1 MLYAI
6 SRSGYVSAM
15 VTTVRE
21 LKAEARML
29 VRAGEVAAALAAY
42 DHILATNPLDYGCR
56 LKIADLLA
64 QLGDT
69 AGAAAIYRAL
79 ALHNVRAGHPLPAIV
94 ACKELE
100 RLGQRADDIIAE
112 MAAAYSQGAAA
123 LGKFAARQAPVEE
136 SATIERPDLT
146 GSEPPI
152 EVATR
157 ARTRAIDFS
166 IYTRYPQHFLPL
178 PFLSELPPGDFAP
191 VIRTLKL
198 RRLVGG
204 DLVIRE
210 GEPGVAFYLV
220 ASGQVRVF
228 ATDSLGRQTE
238 RTRLHEPALFGEMSL
253 LTAQP
258 RTASVEVIDEADILE
273 IGRDALGLLA
283 AEIPTLGAALDRFAR
298 ERLLKNLLATS
309 PLFRPFNRQQQMDLI
324 RRFDG
329 HEVAAGTPIIHEGA
343 PGLGLFVVLAGE
355 VEVSKRQAGAAGDI
369 PGAAAGGETEVS
381 LARLRAGDV
390 FGEMSLI
397 NNQPTSASVRAARQS
412 TILFLAREYFQRLI
426 QALPEIRRYFE
437 ELAERRGMESQLV
450 LDREQETADP
460 APEDGDLDAE
470 PGQHVLI

>member
-1 MLYAI
+1 
-6 SRSGYVSAM
+6 M

-21 LKAEARML
+21 LKGEARKL
-29 VRAGEVAAALAAY
+29 VRAGETATALAAY

-56 LKIADLLA
+56 LKIADTLA
-64 QLGDT
+64 LLGDGV
-69 AGAAAIYRAL
+69 GAASIYRAL
-79 ALHNVRAGHPLPAIV
+79 ALHNIRAGHPLPAIV

-100 RLGQRADDIIAE
+100 RMGQPAQDIIAE
-112 MAAAYSQGAAA
+112 MAAAYSQGAPT

-136 SATIERPDLT
+136 TATIERPDLT
-146 GSEPPI
+146 GEAPAI
-152 EVATR
+152 DIAQR
-157 ARTRAIDFS
+157 ARARALDFS

-178 PFLSELPPGDFAP
+178 PFLSDLPASDFAP
-191 VIRTLKL
+191 VIRALKL
-198 RRLVGG
+198 QRLAAGE
-204 DLVIRE
+204 LVIRE

-220 ASGQVRVF
+220 ATGQVRVF

-273 IGRDALGLLA
+273 IGRDALGMLA
-283 AEIPTLGAALDRFAR
+283 AEIPTLGVALDRFAR

-329 HEVAAGTPIIHEGA
+329 HEVAAGTEIIREGA

-355 VEVSKRQAGAAGDI
+355 VEVTKRQVTPGGAGADAVS
-369 PGAAAGGETEVS
+369 ETEVA

-397 NNQPTSASVRAARQS
+397 NNQPTSASVRAARPS

-437 ELAERRGMESQLV
+437 ELAERRGAESRLA
-450 LDREQETADP
+450 LGGGGERSGGEGGGGDERRDADADP
-460 APEDGDLDAE
+460 AEG
-470 PGQHVLI
+470 VLI